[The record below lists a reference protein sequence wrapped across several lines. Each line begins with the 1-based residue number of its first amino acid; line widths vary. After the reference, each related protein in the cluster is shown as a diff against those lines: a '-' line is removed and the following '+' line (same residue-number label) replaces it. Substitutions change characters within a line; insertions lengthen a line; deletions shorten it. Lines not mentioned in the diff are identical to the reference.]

1 MDPKELL
8 YDDNSDLL
16 SKLQERIKPMERM
29 QTETEDKFKRRVPEG
44 VVNIKPALKR
54 HRDASDTS
62 TEQWQALRTSKTTK
76 LNRVSFNNL

>member
-1 MDPKELL
+1 
-8 YDDNSDLL
+8 
-16 SKLQERIKPMERM
+16 MERM

-62 TEQWQALRTSKTTK
+62 AEKW
-76 LNRVSFNNL
+76 